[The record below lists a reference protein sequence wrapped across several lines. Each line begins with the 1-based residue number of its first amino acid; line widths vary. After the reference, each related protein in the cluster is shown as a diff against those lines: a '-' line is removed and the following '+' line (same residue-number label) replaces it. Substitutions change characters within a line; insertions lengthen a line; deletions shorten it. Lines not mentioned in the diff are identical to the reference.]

1 MEEELLKLKKAID
14 ESRNIAVLGGA
25 GFSTES
31 GIPDF
36 RSPDGIYT
44 KYRHLSP
51 EAILSAEM
59 LRDKPDV
66 FYDFY
71 LNAMLVG
78 DAMPNIAHKYIAKL
92 EQTAGKHV
100 TVITQNIDG
109 LHQKAGSRNV
119 IELHGSA
126 NEYYCVGCGETY
138 GISVMNQS
146 EFTGEPPLPRCIKC
160 GAMIRPDVVM
170 YHEMLD
176 SSRLEKAVKAMRE
189 ANLVIVG
196 GTSLEVYPAN
206 SLLGYSEKAVIF
218 TINRQVVD
226 TGRFAGK
233 NELVFI
239 QGSLGDVFGA
249 LSAME

>member
-1 MEEELLKLKKAID
+1 
-14 ESRNIAVLGGA
+14 
-25 GFSTES
+25 
-31 GIPDF
+31 
-36 RSPDGIYT
+36 
-44 KYRHLSP
+44 
-51 EAILSAEM
+51 
-59 LRDKPDV
+59 
-66 FYDFY
+66 
-71 LNAMLVG
+71 
-78 DAMPNIAHKYIAKL
+78 
-92 EQTAGKHV
+92 
-100 TVITQNIDG
+100 
-109 LHQKAGSRNV
+109 
-119 IELHGSA
+119 
-126 NEYYCVGCGETY
+126 
-138 GISVMNQS
+138 
-146 EFTGEPPLPRCIKC
+146 
-160 GAMIRPDVVM
+160 MIRPDVVM